1 MGFRCMHGGLAHN
14 SCLGDAFIFFSDDG
28 QRLQFIKPESEWAGE
43 VSNRLLTTPFAAKV
57 S

>member
-1 MGFRCMHGGLAHN
+1 MHGGLAHD
-14 SCLGDAFIFFSDDG
+14 SCLMDAFIFFSDDG

-43 VSNRLLTTPFAAKV
+43 VSNHLLTTPFAAKV